1 MDLTEDRDSYSVQY
15 EKEGK
20 KDNDLAWL
28 IDLTWLEWPEVIDAK
43 KKRSGERER
52 RERERRVTKS
62 CEEKEKRLSYRLIFG

>member
-28 IDLTWLEWPEVIDAK
+28 IDLTWLEWPEVIDA
-43 KKRSGERER
+43 
-52 RERERRVTKS
+52 
-62 CEEKEKRLSYRLIFG
+62 